1 MKKVIVSVAAFSS
14 SYNQASGKMFAVN
27 EVLTNL
33 KSLKP
38 SFNGCTTGTLVH
50 DIILFLKKLNR
61 LQSFCGTKSLGEKAW
76 KKLPSCLHFTY
87 VTDRWLKQNT

>member
-38 SFNGCTTGTLVH
+38 SFNGCTNRYSCTSYYSIFIEIKSAAV
-50 DIILFLKKLNR
+50 ILWNEIPWR
-61 LQSFCGTKSLGEKAW
+61 KSLEKTPM
-76 KKLPSCLHFTY
+76 LFTFHLY
-87 VTDRWLKQNT
+87 Y